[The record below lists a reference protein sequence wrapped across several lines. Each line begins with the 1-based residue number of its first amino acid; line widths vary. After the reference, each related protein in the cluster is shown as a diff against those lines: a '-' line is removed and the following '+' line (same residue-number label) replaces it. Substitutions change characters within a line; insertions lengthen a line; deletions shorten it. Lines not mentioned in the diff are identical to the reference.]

1 MYERSLHGTPAD
13 ETSAGL
19 ESEVTSRVNRASEC
33 TFQNNLPLSHRH
45 ELSPGAYAVLE
56 AVPRGAPKVLAS
68 QLLKSHS

>member
-13 ETSAGL
+13 ETYAGL

-56 AVPRGAPKVLAS
+56 RQCRVARQRYSPLS
-68 QLLKSHS
+68 C